1 MTTENLPATTPVKRL
16 SAMLSADSV
25 KAQFQNALKEHSDL
39 FLTSILDIYSSDTYL
54 QKCDPG
60 KVIAECLKAATLR
73 LPLNKQ
79 LGFAYVVPFDKNSK
93 VSVEGKDVW
102 SKESIPTFIIGYKG
116 LIQLA
121 MRTGAYR
128 TINADV
134 VYEGELQE
142 VDKLTGIISLS
153 GKRTSDKVAGYFA
166 HFETVNGFRKTMFM
180 SADDMVKYAKKYSKS
195 FNSQS
200 SPWKTEPDSMGTKTM
215 LRKLLGKYGI
225 MSVEFASAMASDNDE
240 LTADGRLDEA
250 LSNEANQGEI
260 IDLDPQPTTGAA
272 SKGPGF

>member
-1 MTTENLPATTPVKRL
+1 MTTENLPVTTPMKRL
-16 SAMLSADSV
+16 SAMLSTDSV
-25 KAQFQNALKEHSDL
+25 KAQFQNALKEHADI
-39 FLTSILDIYSSDTYL
+39 FLASILDIYSDTYL

-60 KVIAECLKAATLR
+60 KVIQECLKAATLR

-79 LGFAYVVPFDKNSK
+79 LGFAYVVPY
-93 VSVEGKDVW
+93 KDT
-102 SKESIPTFIIGYKG
+102 PTFIIGYKG

-180 SADDMVKYAKKYSKS
+180 SADDMAKYAKKYSKS
-195 FNSQS
+195 FNSAS

-250 LSNEANQGEI
+250 LANEANQGNI
-260 IDLDPQPTTGAA
+260 IDIDPVAPGESA
-272 SKGPGF
+272 GPKF

>member
-1 MTTENLPATTPVKRL
+1 MATENLPVTTPVKRL

-79 LGFAYVVPFDKNSK
+79 LGFAYVVPY
-93 VSVEGKDVW
+93 KDT
-102 SKESIPTFIIGYKG
+102 PTFIIGYKG

-134 VYEGELQE
+134 AYEGELQE

-180 SADDMVKYAKKYSKS
+180 SADDMAKYAKKYSKS
-195 FNSQS
+195 FNSAS
-200 SPWKTEPDSMGTKTM
+200 SPWKTEPDAMGTKTM

-250 LSNEANQGEI
+250 LAGGANQGEI
-260 IDLDPQPTTGAA
+260 IDVDPSTPSAGE
-272 SKGPGF
+272 SSGPKF